1 MSLLSHRLAPSSQ
14 CGILIRGM
22 AILHQHVAL
31 IECADD
37 IALEELM
44 AATPLPAHVIRQVS
58 SRVVIV
64 DPEYVDTVIQAM
76 VQKGYTPRVSS

>member
-1 MSLLSHRLAPSSQ
+1 MRLAPGIQ
-14 CGILIRGM
+14 RGILISGM

-44 AATPLPAHVIRQVS
+44 AATPLPAHVIRRLS
-58 SRVVIV
+58 PRVVMV
-64 DPEYVDTVIQAM
+64 DPEYLDPVIQAM
-76 VQKGYTPRVSS
+76 IQKGYTPRVSP

>member
-1 MSLLSHRLAPSSQ
+1 
-14 CGILIRGM
+14 M

-31 IECADD
+31 IECDDD

-64 DPEYVDTVIQAM
+64 DPEYLDIVIQAM
-76 VQKGYTPRVSS
+76 VQKGYTPRVSP